1 MTTPAIEQSPTSL
14 VDTLCEKAQVLLE
27 QNNVDGV
34 EALASEACA
43 RDPACNRAHQLMVRV
58 ALIRDEQD
66 RAQTLLNR
74 TWNRPSCAWVWT
86 PISVICIS

>member
-1 MTTPAIEQSPTSL
+1 MTTPAIESSPTSL

-34 EALASEACA
+34 EALASEASA

-74 TWNRPSCAWVWT
+74 WRDPGR
-86 PISVICIS
+86 